1 MEKEKTMNENKQ
13 AKQHFE
19 TGTTLLNQG
28 LYQSAC
34 EEFQKVL
41 EIDPKNVYAHN
52 NWGLALYNQ
61 KKYDEAI
68 ACYKNA
74 VDIDK
79 NYVNAHY
86 NWGNALAAQKKYD
99 EAIACYK
106 NALDID
112 PNYVN
117 AHYNWGLALY
127 NQNKYDE
134 AIACYKNALDIDPNY
149 VNAHYNWGNA
159 LAAQKKYDEAIACY
173 KNALDIDKHYVDAH
187 YNWGLAL
194 YDQKKYDEA
203 IACYKNALD
212 IDKNCVDAHYNCGL
226 ALHNQKK
233 YDEAIACYKNALDID
248 KNHVNAHN
256 NLGSALYNQK
266 KYDEAIACYKNALDI
281 DKNCVDAHYN
291 CGNALAAQKKY
302 DEAIACYKNALDID
316 KNYVD
321 AHYNCGLALYN
332 QNKYDEAIACYKNA
346 LDIDQECAYA
356 YHNIANCHWT
366 QGDYKEGRKDWE
378 KACPAYERTK
388 QKEKEEGNAAFF
400 QYYGSVLH
408 EVFRDLEKSEL
419 VLQEGLTID
428 RNHTGI
434 LSHLLG
440 LYLDLHD
447 KPWNRKEVNTKKP
460 FIYWQARESFRKA
473 ECILKERLEPHE
485 NSETLRELG
494 ALYLKMGKNDE
505 AKYYLEKALQKDSEF
520 LGLYVSLGVVYSRK
534 EDFKQAILYFEGA
547 RRRDPNDLNVWSN
560 LAEAYLKLN
569 PKEIKQIE
577 KAETGF
583 RQILKIAPDHIDS
596 QIGLGEVY
604 TARGEAGEKDFYEV
618 AIKYYNQ
625 AIELMEK
632 KQGSKRLKMRESAA
646 IYYSRGYTRVKLY
659 EASKPFGDESIL
671 TEALQDFTR
680 CAALDPDHYKAELA
694 RDKLDKRLTKLSR
707 RWFAKNVAPWLVLCP
722 SLFVLIIV
730 QSTFFFGVPN
740 DKISI
745 NTASYITL
753 TFGSLVFIV
762 VGLFLPEIQRLKGA
776 GIELEKGTV
785 TQISSSGSLG
795 INK

>member
-34 EEFQKVL
+34 EEFQK
-41 EIDPKNVYAHN
+41 
-52 NWGLALYNQ
+52 
-61 KKYDEAI
+61 
-68 ACYKNA
+68 
-74 VDIDK
+74 
-79 NYVNAHY
+79 
-86 NWGNALAAQKKYD
+86 
-99 EAIACYK
+99 
-106 NALDID
+106 ALDID
-112 PNYVN
+112 PNHVN

-134 AIACYKNALDIDPNY
+134 AIKCYKNALAID
-149 VNAHYNWGNA
+149 
-159 LAAQKKYDEAIACY
+159 Q
-173 KNALDIDKHYVDAH
+173 
-187 YNWGLAL
+187 
-194 YDQKKYDEA
+194 
-203 IACYKNALD
+203 
-212 IDKNCVDAHYNCGL
+212 
-226 ALHNQKK
+226 
-233 YDEAIACYKNALDID
+233 
-248 KNHVNAHN
+248 
-256 NLGSALYNQK
+256 
-266 KYDEAIACYKNALDI
+266 
-281 DKNCVDAHYN
+281 
-291 CGNALAAQKKY
+291 
-302 DEAIACYKNALDID
+302 
-316 KNYVD
+316 NYVD

-346 LDIDQECAYA
+346 LAIDENYVYA
-356 YHNIANCHWT
+356 YHNIASCHWT
-366 QGDYKEGRKDWE
+366 QGDYKEGRKDWG
-378 KACPAYERTK
+378 KACQVYERTK
-388 QKEKEEGNAAFF
+388 QKKKEEGNADFF

-408 EVFRDLEKSEL
+408 EVFRNLEKSEL
-419 VLQEGLTID
+419 VLREGLAID
-428 RNHTGI
+428 PNHTGI
-434 LSHLLG
+434 LSNLLG
-440 LYLDLHD
+440 LYLELHD
-447 KPWNRKEVNTKKP
+447 EPWNRKEVNTKKP
-460 FIYWQARESFRKA
+460 SIYWQAREFFKKA

-485 NSETLRELG
+485 NSETLQALG
-494 ALYLKMGKNDE
+494 ELYLKMGENDE
-505 AKYYLEKALQKDSEF
+505 AKYYLEKARKKDSEC
-520 LGLYVSLGVVYSRK
+520 LELSVSLGVVYSRK

-569 PKEIKQIE
+569 PKKIKQIE
-577 KAETGF
+577 KAETEF

-625 AIELMEK
+625 AIELMDKE
-632 KQGSKRLKMRESAA
+632 QGSKQLKTRESAA
-646 IYYSRGYTRVKLY
+646 VYYSRGYTRVKLY

-694 RDKLDKRLTKLSR
+694 KDKLDKRLATRSR
-707 RWFAKNVAPWLVLCP
+707 QWFAKNVAPWLVLCP

-745 NTASYITL
+745 NTAYYITL
-753 TFGSLVFIV
+753 TFGSLIFIV
-762 VGLFLPEIQRLKGA
+762 VGLFLPEIQKLKGA